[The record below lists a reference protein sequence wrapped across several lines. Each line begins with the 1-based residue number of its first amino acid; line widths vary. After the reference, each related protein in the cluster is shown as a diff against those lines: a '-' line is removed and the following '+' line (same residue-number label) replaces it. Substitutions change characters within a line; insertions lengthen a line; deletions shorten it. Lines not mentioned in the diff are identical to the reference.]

1 MAVAHGEPLYMSAE
15 ELATFSGDP
24 AFPARPWEYYL
35 SRIRDRY
42 SS

>member
-1 MAVAHGEPLYMSAE
+1 MSEE
-15 ELATFSGDP
+15 ELATFSADR

-35 SRIRDRY
+35 SRIRDRR